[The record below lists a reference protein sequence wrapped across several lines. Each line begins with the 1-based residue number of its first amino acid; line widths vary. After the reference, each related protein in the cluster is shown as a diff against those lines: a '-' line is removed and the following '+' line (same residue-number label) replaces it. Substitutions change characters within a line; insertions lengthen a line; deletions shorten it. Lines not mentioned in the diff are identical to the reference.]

1 MGLQRR
7 LRFWLL
13 PLLGVVAYP
22 SVLAHFAAAIYSYRE
37 TGAPALAV
45 SAALLMLVAASIPAI
60 SGRALILMSQDDS
73 RRAVLARSLLY
84 LAFSVS
90 PLYVLSI
97 LLAAKA
103 GVVQHHGVIWVT
115 SWTLL
120 GLVSCTRDSSSP
132 SQAPAAAPAWLRI
145 IHGAAAACLL
155 LGFLVAHL
163 INHDL
168 AIWNVR
174 LHDTAMEWLRLWYR
188 SEWVEP
194 ALFAL
199 FAAMI
204 ATGMPLVVR
213 HSRRSTDAFRMVQL
227 ATGVYIA
234 FFLCA
239 HVLAVLGARSA
250 GKETD
255 WIFATGPNGLLDG
268 RGMLI
273 PYYFFAV
280 FFLALHVGCGLRI
293 VLLKHGVAEVRANQA
308 VYGVAVVGCIATTV
322 IAIAALGFSIQGS

>member
-1 MGLQRR
+1 VGLQRR

-22 SVLAHFAAAIYSYRE
+22 TVLTHFAAAIYSYRE

-45 SAALLMLVAASIPAI
+45 SAALLMLVAGSIPVI
-60 SGRALILMSQDDS
+60 SGRALILISQDDS
-73 RRAVLARSLLY
+73 PRAVLTRSLLY

-103 GVVQHHGVIWVT
+103 GVVQHHGVVWT
-115 SWTLL
+115 ASWTVL
-120 GLVSCTRDSSSP
+120 GLVLCTRESSSASP
-132 SQAPAAAPAWLRI
+132 TSAAGLAWLRI
-145 IHGAAAACLL
+145 MHGATAVCLL
-155 LGFLVAHL
+155 LGFLVAHV

-174 LHDTAMEWLRLWYR
+174 LHGTAMEWLRLWYR
-188 SEWVEP
+188 SDWVEP
-194 ALFAL
+194 VLFAL

-204 ATGMPLVVR
+204 ATGAPLVVR
-213 HSRRSTDAFRMVQL
+213 HSRRSTDAFRMIQL

-234 FFLCA
+234 LFLCA
-239 HVLAVLGARSA
+239 HVLAVLSARNA

-273 PYYFFAV
+273 PYYVFAV
-280 FFLALHVGCGLRI
+280 LFLALHVGCGLRV
-293 VLLKHGVAEVRANQA
+293 VLLKHGVTEARANQA
-308 VYGVAVVGCIATTV
+308 VYAVAAVGCLATTV
-322 IAIAALGFSIQGS
+322 IAIAALGFSIEGS